1 MFFQFE
7 ILIAFSRILQFTVV
21 LFQAIG
27 FLGLIT
33 VGITRTRE
41 KSIIEKSFLLI
52 IVGSAEF
59 IYLVINERIFN
70 LIFGLQGVYTLELLA
85 IQDALNYLVPNIISM
100 MTFGGLFLYLGIRN
114 KQNFGRLLVLSAICR
129 IIGGIILIFPYNIT
143 SLANLSLPIT
153 LQDLQLAY
161 MIIPIASISVII
173 SYIFLLRY
181 TLKINVKL
189 LFYASILLLV
199 ASSLFFVKSIIQ
211 FIIIIS

>member
-1 MFFQFE
+1 MW
-7 ILIAFSRILQFTVV
+7 
-21 LFQAIG
+21 
-27 FLGLIT
+27 
-33 VGITRTRE
+33 
-41 KSIIEKSFLLI
+41 
-52 IVGSAEF
+52 SAEF